1 MTLLLRS
8 LIRAPALAAFRVF
21 RVFRVFRTNC
31 TCVLGCVGLL
41 IALGV
46 PRPAQAWQGSTSSRH
61 VAQSRK
67 KPRAKRDGP
76 PWTLGSPSTAVLRAQ
91 GPADYT
97 ERLVSLGYDV
107 WHYDASWV
115 RLSTRDDRVIA
126 WANNDG
132 ALAVELGPSGPVLTD
147 PTFARGSTRD
157 DVLRLHGT
165 PTVYAPQTSA
175 GIVVLQFG
183 TATVQVSDRDNRV
196 LSWSD
201 PTGRSLKVRPEGT
214 VAAARSIPKPVAPA
228 SLAATILWN
237 DASGDGYLD
246 SGEQARITLTVKNI
260 GSGTAY
266 AVMPALL
273 NTEGWDGLRVLVT
286 ERADS
291 IAPGHSVT
299 IALRIVGESGLED
312 SRVQLLVGVH
322 EGNGFD
328 LEPSISL
335 DIPTRRARAPKFVLD
350 GVAINDQS
358 GNGRIEP
365 REIVEVTAR
374 VSNHGEGEGHAVRF
388 VIAPGTGVT
397 LTPDSKSTGQ
407 IGTLRPGE
415 SRDLR
420 FSAFSNSRASGF
432 PVEIALHEE
441 RARYDTTLALPLG
454 LDRPVNELPSLVVRG
469 RKVVA
474 SAAPSL
480 VSPVD
485 TGIPQAPRRGNVV
498 AAVFGA
504 ERYEHA
510 PETPLA
516 RRDAAVFREYVRKV
530 FGVGDDDSRLL
541 FRTDDEVSG
550 TELRR
555 TFGEGGWLARRVSA
569 ETDVVVYWAG
579 HGVTDPKT
587 HKAYLLPNDGD
598 PSYPAQTGYAL
609 DELYDRL
616 AALGARSVT
625 VFVDAC
631 FSGRARD
638 GAAMVAGARGVVV
651 SLENPAV
658 RAKNMSVF
666 SAARGDQL
674 ANSWPEG
681 QHGVFTY
688 ALLAGL
694 RGAADAN
701 HDGTISSAELAA
713 YIAREVPRTAARID
727 REQTPEFVSRDPAR
741 AVVILK

>member
-1 MTLLLRS
+1 MWRRILLS
-8 LIRAPALAAFRVF
+8 LAV
-21 RVFRVFRTNC
+21 
-31 TCVLGCVGLL
+31 
-41 IALGV
+41 ALGLGV
-46 PRPAQAWQGSTSSRH
+46 AHPAYAWQGSTTSRRVGQPH
-61 VAQSRK
+61 KR
-67 KPRAKRDGP
+67 PRFTRDTP
-76 PWTLGSPSTAVLRAQ
+76 RWTLGSSSTEVVRAQ
-91 GPADYT
+91 GPADFT

-107 WHYDASWV
+107 WHYDGSWV

-132 ALAVELGPSGPVLTD
+132 ALAVELRPSGPVLTD
-147 PTFARGSTRD
+147 ATFARGSTRD
-157 DVLRLHGT
+157 DVVRLQGT
-165 PTVYAPQTSA
+165 PTVYAPQASA
-175 GIVVLQFG
+175 GMVLLQYG
-183 TATVQVSDRDNRV
+183 TAVVQISEPDNRV

-201 PTGRSLKVRPEGT
+201 PSGRSLKVRTAGT
-214 VAAARSIPKPVAPA
+214 VAVARPIPRPVAPA
-228 SLAATILWN
+228 SLAATIVWD

-246 SGEQARITLTVKNI
+246 SGEQARITLTVKNR

-266 AVMPALL
+266 AVTPALL
-273 NTEGWDGLRVLVT
+273 NIEGWDGLRVVST
-286 ERADS
+286 DRVDS
-291 IAPGHSVT
+291 IAPGHSAT
-299 IALRIVGESGLED
+299 IALSVVGEASLED

-335 DIPTRRARAPKFVLD
+335 DVPTRRARAPKFVLD
-350 GVAINDQS
+350 GIAINDQS

-374 VSNHGEGEGHAVRF
+374 VSNHGEGEGHGVQF
-388 VIAPGTGVT
+388 VIAPGPGVT
-397 LTPDSKSTGQ
+397 LTPDSKATGR
-407 IGTLRPGE
+407 IGTLRVGE

-441 RARYDTTLALPLG
+441 RVRYDTTLALPLG

-485 TGIPQAPRRGNVV
+485 TGIPRAPRRGNVV

-516 RRDAAVFREYVRKV
+516 RRDAAVFREYVRNV

-651 SLENPAV
+651 SLENPAL

-701 HDGTISSAELAA
+701 HDGTISAAELAA